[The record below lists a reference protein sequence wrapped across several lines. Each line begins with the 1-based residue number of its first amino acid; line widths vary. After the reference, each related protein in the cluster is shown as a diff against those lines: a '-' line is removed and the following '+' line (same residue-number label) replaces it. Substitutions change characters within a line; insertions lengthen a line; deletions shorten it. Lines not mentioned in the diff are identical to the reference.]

1 MPNKPYALEWVE
13 FARKNL
19 ETAQVLLEVDHYAD
33 IIGIELQQSIEKL
46 FKAFLAYSN
55 VKIPKEHD
63 LVKLYYLIEKD
74 ITPLSESEIVLLRIA
89 TDYYK
94 EDRYPNPHYTL
105 PTREEVEEIFR
116 FTYSLFEKMLH
127 KMHIDEVEITKQRN

>member
-1 MPNKPYALEWVE
+1 MPNKTYALEWLE

-19 ETAQVLLEVDHYAD
+19 ETAQVLLKANHYAD

-46 FKAFLAYSN
+46 FKAFLAYNN

-74 ITPLSESEIVLLRIA
+74 ITPLLENEVVLLRVA

-105 PTREEVEEIFR
+105 PTREEVEEIFS
-116 FTYSLFEKMLH
+116 FTRSLFEKMLH
-127 KMHIDEVEITKQRN
+127 EMHIDEAEITQQRN